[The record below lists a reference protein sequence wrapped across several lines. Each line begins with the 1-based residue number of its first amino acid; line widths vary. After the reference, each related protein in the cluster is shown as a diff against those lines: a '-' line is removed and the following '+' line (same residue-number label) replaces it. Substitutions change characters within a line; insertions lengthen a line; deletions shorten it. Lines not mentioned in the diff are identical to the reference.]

1 MPKHRL
7 TNRAPRPHATPPPTP
22 TPCQTPLTSPRP
34 MHSMRKRK
42 LGTPNKKKE
51 RDKKGRERARH
62 ARPFERAHGA
72 ASEKST
78 GEITHKTEPTRDKSK
93 QQGTNR
99 SNKGQIEATR
109 VQSSQ
114 PRAEESHKG
123 LIPHVI
129 PPAVRASGPPAP
141 PPPLAAGHARPP
153 RAPCPTRLCQGRTWD
168 KGRAR
173 MGGQEGSARWC
184 PPWQAPLPP

>member
-1 MPKHRL
+1 
-7 TNRAPRPHATPPPTP
+7 
-22 TPCQTPLTSPRP
+22 

-99 SNKGQIEATR
+99 SNKGPI
-109 VQSSQ
+109 
-114 PRAEESHKG
+114 
-123 LIPHVI
+123 
-129 PPAVRASGPPAP
+129 
-141 PPPLAAGHARPP
+141 
-153 RAPCPTRLCQGRTWD
+153 
-168 KGRAR
+168 
-173 MGGQEGSARWC
+173 
-184 PPWQAPLPP
+184 

>member
-1 MPKHRL
+1 ME
-7 TNRAPRPHATPPPTP
+7 RPTRRRRGT
-22 TPCQTPLTSPRP
+22 
-34 MHSMRKRK
+34 RKAEREQ
-42 LGTPNKKKE
+42 GT
-51 RDKKGRERARH
+51 
-62 ARPFERAHGA
+62 RAHSNARMVPQVRNPRG
-72 ASEKST
+72 KSHT
-78 GEITHKTEPTRDKSK
+78 KPS